1 MQITRMRTTNQRIT
15 SRPLVLIGLVIGL
28 LALAACQPV
37 RDPAVVA
44 AERTA
49 IASGAPLPATT
60 ETPEASASDA
70 LGVGPAMATVSTRSL
85 RVRSLPTDDSEVV
98 AAVDEGD
105 TFPVTAISSDGEW
118 IQIAIEESPDG
129 LGWISAEFVTLQG
142 DITNIE
148 IVEVA
153 AATEEATGEATEEAT
168 AEATEVATEEATE
181 EATIEATAEVTEEA
195 TVETTP
201 EVTETLGVTETA
213 EVTEEA
219 TEEATT
225 EPDATLTPE
234 EEAGEATETP
244 LAEDTPTEEPGPEA
258 TETETAEPEE
268 TPPGEGESAESP
280 LPEPTPT
287 APPIGVSPLLTP
299 VITSTAVITLETGL
313 TVTVVV
319 TEIETLTGTII
330 ITGPAIITEIT
341 GLEPETTP
349 DSDQ

>member
-168 AEATEVATEEATE
+168 AEATEVATEEAT
-181 EATIEATAEVTEEA
+181 
-195 TVETTP
+195 
-201 EVTETLGVTETA
+201 
-213 EVTEEA
+213 
-219 TEEATT
+219 
-225 EPDATLTPE
+225 
-234 EEAGEATETP
+234 
-244 LAEDTPTEEPGPEA
+244 
-258 TETETAEPEE
+258 
-268 TPPGEGESAESP
+268 
-280 LPEPTPT
+280 
-287 APPIGVSPLLTP
+287 
-299 VITSTAVITLETGL
+299 
-313 TVTVVV
+313 
-319 TEIETLTGTII
+319 
-330 ITGPAIITEIT
+330 
-341 GLEPETTP
+341 
-349 DSDQ
+349 

>member
-201 EVTETLGVTETA
+201 EVTETLGVTETVGVTETA

-219 TEEATT
+219 T
-225 EPDATLTPE
+225 
-234 EEAGEATETP
+234 
-244 LAEDTPTEEPGPEA
+244 PEA
-258 TETETAEPEE
+258 TEEATEEASAGDLGTVTIVTDLPLRVRSEPTAEEENKIGNVLDGEVYNVLAISDDELWVQIEVPELGDG
-268 TPPGEGESAESP
+268 TGWVSAEY
-280 LPEPTPT
+280 
-287 APPIGVSPLLTP
+287 
-299 VITSTAVITLETGL
+299 
-313 TVTVVV
+313 VVFN
-319 TEIETLTGTII
+319 EAE
-330 ITGPAIITEIT
+330 
-341 GLEPETTP
+341 
-349 DSDQ
+349 